1 MPSNRPPDAVEPVRE
16 ISVARLFEDKRK
28 DLELTLLTTSLN
40 SRVPITVS
48 DINRPGL
55 AMAGFVENFLVERIQ
70 VIGQTEVAL
79 LASLADTERREAL
92 ERLFQFQVP
101 CICIGKDLEVPVEL
115 IAMAEERQIP
125 VLRTPMSTTPF
136 IHELTAYLDDVFAM
150 ITNLH
155 GSLVDVYGVGL
166 LFTGRSGIGKSECAL
181 DLVERGHRL
190 VADDVVLV
198 KRRHSDVLIGQANRT
213 LGHFMEIRGVGMINL
228 QSIFGIRSIR
238 FQKRIEVEVKLEDW
252 LPNEAYERLG
262 LDEKQVS
269 ILGVRI
275 PCVTVPINPGKNITV
290 IAEVIALNYLCK
302 SYGYDPAREM
312 ENRIFEAIQRNSRLR
327 ELARDDLE

>member
-1 MPSNRPPDAVEPVRE
+1 MAPTRPPDAVEPVRE

-28 DLELTLLTTSLN
+28 DLELTLLTTSVD
-40 SRVPITVS
+40 SAVPITVS

-79 LASLADTERREAL
+79 LASLPEAGRREAL

-101 CICIGKDLEVPVEL
+101 CICVGKDLEVP
-115 IAMAEERQIP
+115 AEMIRLAEAKHIP

-150 ITNLH
+150 VTNLH

-198 KRRHSDVLIGQANRT
+198 KRRHSDVLIGQANKT

-252 LPNEAYERLG
+252 QPNEAYERLG

-269 ILGVRI
+269 ILGVKI

-302 SYGYDPAREM
+302 AYGYDPAQEM
-312 ENRIFEAIQRNSRLR
+312 ENRINDAILRNSRLR

>member
-1 MPSNRPPDAVEPVRE
+1 MSPTRPPDPVEPVRE

-79 LASLADTERREAL
+79 LASLSETGRREAL

-101 CICIGKDLEVPVEL
+101 CICVGKDLEVSAEM
-115 IAMAEERQIP
+115 IQMAEERQIP

-150 ITNLH
+150 LTNLH

-198 KRRHSDVLIGQANRT
+198 KRRHSDVLIGQANKT

-252 LPNEAYERLG
+252 QPNEAYERLG

-269 ILGVRI
+269 ILGVKI

-302 SYGYDPAREM
+302 AYGYDPAREM